1 MRGLWTIY
9 RRELAGLFVGPLA
22 WILLCV
28 ALLVNGFYFVGA
40 LEQFQGDITETM
52 HFSIGGSFPFWF
64 LMIVL
69 PPLLTMRMIAEES
82 RVGMLEFLLTAP
94 VADSAIVVGKFLA
107 AVTTMAILW
116 SSFLVYGAVLQ
127 SLGGSPDW
135 MPLLGGVFGSILTSC
150 LFCAIGL
157 LCSALTNTPMLS
169 LFFSLVANTVF
180 IGFPL
185 AIEFAD
191 SELLTRIASSIDV
204 LSHFYRSF
212 TIGVLDSA
220 PLVFFVA
227 WTLVFLFLAVRRV
240 EMRRWS

>member
-28 ALLVNGFYFVGA
+28 ALAVNGFYFVAA
-40 LEQFQGDITETM
+40 LEQFQGEITETVRY
-52 HFSIGGSFPFWF
+52 SIGGSFLYWF

-69 PPLLTMRMIAEES
+69 PPILTMRMIAEES

-107 AVTTMAILW
+107 AVTTMSILW
-116 SSFLVYGAVLQ
+116 SSFLVYGLVLQ
-127 SLGGSPDW
+127 GLGGSVDW
-135 MPLLGGVFGSILTSC
+135 MPLFGGVIGSILTSC

-169 LFFSLVANTVF
+169 LFFGLVANTVF
-180 IGFPL
+180 FGFPL
-185 AIEFAD
+185 AIGFAE
-191 SELLTRIASSIDV
+191 SELLDRVAKSIDV
-204 LSHFYRSF
+204 YSHFYRSF
-212 TIGVLDSA
+212 NIGVLDSA

-227 WTLVFLFLAVRRV
+227 WTCVFLFLAVRRV